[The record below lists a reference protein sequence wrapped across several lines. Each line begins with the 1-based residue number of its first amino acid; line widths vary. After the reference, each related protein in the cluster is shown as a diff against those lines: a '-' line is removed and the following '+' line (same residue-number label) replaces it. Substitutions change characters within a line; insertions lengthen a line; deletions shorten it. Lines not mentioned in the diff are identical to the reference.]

1 MVRWFR
7 NPMDPP
13 FDPGFSWD
21 KPPMDQPGFR
31 SAPWDAVL
39 IHRLGLSRMD
49 GNPGTSRKKRPNA
62 IKLIM
67 IHIHIY
73 IYIHVYVFMYVCM
86 YLCMYVCMYG
96 WMDVECMYIGGGLL
110 KWGVPPV

>member
-21 KPPMDQPGFR
+21 KPPMDQAGFR
-31 SAPWDAVL
+31 SARWDAVL

-49 GNPGTSRKKRPNA
+49 GNPGTSRKKRRNA

-67 IHIHIY
+67 IHIHIHIH
-73 IYIHVYVFMYVCM
+73 IYMCM
-86 YLCMYVCMYG
+86 YACMHA
-96 WMDVECMYIGGGLL
+96 WMDG
-110 KWGVPPV
+110 